1 MKLICRKC
9 EREFKPK
16 ENGVIVVEMF
26 SQPPKPYKLWSADLW
41 YCPVCGIE
49 IVAGFA
55 GNPFAESYTDEM
67 DAIIKIAKEKGQ
79 TIIYDYEK

>member
-16 ENGVIVVEMF
+16 ENGVVVVEMF
-26 SQPPKPYKLWSADLW
+26 QLPPKPYKLWHADLW
-41 YCPVCGIE
+41 HCPVCGIE

-55 GNPFAESYTDEM
+55 GSPFAEHFKD
-67 DAIIKIAKEKGQ
+67 DIQAIIKKAKTSGQ
-79 TIIYDYEK
+79 TVIYDYEK